1 VGRHQAPDAAAVEP
15 GVRPDQ
21 ESLEEP
27 TDAVRRGPDTGPDQ
41 AGLPRPQHP
50 DPPPGPPAAD
60 LAGRGSE
67 AAVHRPTGAL
77 RGGVPAPA
85 GSAAPEPPAA
95 GPAPP
100 ASPTVGPAAGGLAGR
115 AVPGL
120 AAALVPRGDVE
131 ATPVL
136 PDVPVGATR
145 ADLWPGGAP
154 GYGPQPAGGDPA
166 TGSFTRVLLTGLG
179 GSDEPP
185 PPAPPPAPA
194 GPPTVRGRAVATTRR
209 LAARV
214 GALRGD
220 ERTALLV
227 VAGVVGVVLL
237 LLALLVVVVR
247 LATGRGGDPAPNAAP
262 PPAASAAPSAAPSAS
277 TQPSPTATP
286 SPTGSPLPPSGGS
299 FTSKRSGL
307 CLGAPQGRSDPGAQL
322 VQRACGTDFGTGF
335 LLVGAAQ
342 PGLYV
347 LVNAAASRCA
357 DVLGASVDNGAP
369 VVQWDCSGA
378 PNETFQLR
386 PVLDPTGVD
395 TGYVQIVAAHS
406 GKCLDVTGG
415 ATNEGAP
422 VQQWDCHDP
431 TTEADPTAG
440 GNQSWRFTAD

>member
-1 VGRHQAPDAAAVEP
+1 MPAAA
-15 GVRPDQ
+15 
-21 ESLEEP
+21 
-27 TDAVRRGPDTGPDQ
+27 GP
-41 AGLPRPQHP
+41 
-50 DPPPGPPAAD
+50 
-60 LAGRGSE
+60 
-67 AAVHRPTGAL
+67 
-77 RGGVPAPA
+77 
-85 GSAAPEPPAA
+85 AAPEPPAA

-100 ASPTVGPAAGGLAGR
+100 ASPAVGPAAGGLAGR

-131 ATPVL
+131 ATSVL

-154 GYGPQPAGGDPA
+154 GYGPRPAAGDPA

-185 PPAPPPAPA
+185 PPAPAPAPA

-220 ERTALLV
+220 EKTALLV

-247 LATGRGGDPAPNAAP
+247 VATGRGGDPAPSAAP

-342 PGLYV
+342 PGLYE

-369 VVQWDCSGA
+369 VVQGDCSGA

-386 PVLDPTGVD
+386 PVLDPTGAD

-431 TTEADPTAG
+431 TTEADPTAD
-440 GNQSWRFTAD
+440 GNQSWRFTPD

>member
-1 VGRHQAPDAAAVEP
+1 M
-15 GVRPDQ
+15 
-21 ESLEEP
+21 
-27 TDAVRRGPDTGPDQ
+27 
-41 AGLPRPQHP
+41 
-50 DPPPGPPAAD
+50 
-60 LAGRGSE
+60 
-67 AAVHRPTGAL
+67 
-77 RGGVPAPA
+77 
-85 GSAAPEPPAA
+85 
-95 GPAPP
+95 
-100 ASPTVGPAAGGLAGR
+100 
-115 AVPGL
+115 
-120 AAALVPRGDVE
+120 LVPRGDVE
-131 ATPVL
+131 ATSVL
-136 PDVPVGATR
+136 PEVPVGATR
-145 ADLWPGGAP
+145 ADLWPGGSPA
-154 GYGPQPAGGDPA
+154 YGPQPAAAEPA

-179 GSDEPP
+179 GSEE
-185 PPAPPPAPA
+185 APPPAPA
-194 GPPTVRGRAVATTRR
+194 PVPPGPPTVRGRAVATTRR

-220 ERTALLV
+220 EKTALLV

-237 LLALLVVVVR
+237 LLTLLVVVVR
-247 LATGRGGDPAPNAAP
+247 LATSRGGDPAPSAAP
-262 PPAASAAPSAAPSAS
+262 PAAASAAPTAGAS
-277 TQPSPTATP
+277 TEPSPTATP

-307 CLGAPQGRSDPGAQL
+307 CLGAPQGRSDAGAQL

-342 PGLYV
+342 PGLYE
-347 LVNAAASRCA
+347 LVNAGASRCA

-369 VVQWDCSGA
+369 VVQWDCNGG

-386 PVLDPTGVD
+386 PVLDPTGAD

-431 TTEADPTAG
+431 IAEADPTAG

>member
-27 TDAVRRGPDTGPDQ
+27 TDAVRRGAETGPDQ
-41 AGLPRPQHP
+41 
-50 DPPPGPPAAD
+50 GP
-60 LAGRGSE
+60 E
-67 AAVHRPTGAL
+67 AAVHPPTGAL
-77 RGGVPAPA
+77 RGGVPAAA

-100 ASPTVGPAAGGLAGR
+100 ASPPVGPAAGGPAAGGPAGR

-120 AAALVPRGDVE
+120 AAALVPRGNVE
-131 ATPVL
+131 ATSVL

-154 GYGPQPAGGDPA
+154 GYGPQPAAGDPA

-185 PPAPPPAPA
+185 PPAPAPAPA
-194 GPPTVRGRAVATTRR
+194 GPPTVPRRAVAATRR

-220 ERTALLV
+220 EKTALLV

-247 LATGRGGDPAPNAAP
+247 LATGRGGDPAPSAAP

-342 PGLYV
+342 PGLYE
-347 LVNAAASRCA
+347 LVNVAASRCA

-369 VVQWDCSGA
+369 VVQWDCSGT

-386 PVLDPTGVD
+386 PVLDPTGAD

-440 GNQSWRFTAD
+440 GNQSWRFTPD